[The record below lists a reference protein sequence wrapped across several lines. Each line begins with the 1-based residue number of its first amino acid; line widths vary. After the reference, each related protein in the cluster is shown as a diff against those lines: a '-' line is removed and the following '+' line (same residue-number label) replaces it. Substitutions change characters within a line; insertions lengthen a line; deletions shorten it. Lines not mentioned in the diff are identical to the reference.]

1 MVAKGAVITHGS
13 NAVRYSS
20 EKDKAEIVKVNH
32 LPENISSSSMWAR
45 MVALQ
50 MRYKEKLN
58 KHHPLKNNSIRIE
71 LSPAKEET
79 VGWTIKDWQELAEEF
94 VREFDSVDLSG
105 KAGRDSAKR
114 TNLQNTQYVVS
125 LHHDSK
131 GQILHLH
138 INANRI
144 DMEGNVNDAHYINDR
159 AMIAAN
165 TITQRRGWVLAETK
179 RQKNIEQITK
189 VCISVLKNMDSF
201 DWNTYQEKAKE
212 KGHAITLKRDK
223 HGKVCGYYIMKGN
236 SRYKSSDIGHSRNL
250 TPSRIEKTWEKLHP
264 EKFSHVEHAAKQEKE
279 GKDYRSS
286 KPASLNY
293 PKGEPVMCH
302 HDIEVGGQHYSVD
315 IPKEID
321 NILQNEVKMPDNYLW
336 STIEDVKH
344 TAMLLFAGYINA
356 AIDLADSCGG
366 GSGSPSSDWGRD
378 DNEDEKEWA
387 RRCAQMAHNM
397 HNRPIRRFHR

>member
-50 MRYKEKLN
+50 MKYKEKLN

-79 VGWTIKDWQELAEEF
+79 VGWTIKDWQELADEF

-105 KAGRDSAKR
+105 KTRRDSAKR
-114 TNLQNTQYVVS
+114 TNLQNTQYIVS

-165 TITQRRGWVLAETK
+165 TITKRRGWVLAETK
-179 RQKNIEQITK
+179 RQRNIEQITK
-189 VCISVLKNMDSF
+189 NCISVLKNMDSF
-201 DWNTYQEKAKE
+201 NWNIYQTKVKAK
-212 KGHAITLKRDK
+212 GYTITLKRDK

-264 EKFSHVEHAAKQEKE
+264 EKGCQVEHTTKQEK
-279 GKDYRSS
+279 GSKDYQLS
-286 KPASLNY
+286 KTASLNY
-293 PKGEPVMCH
+293 PRKEPVMCH
-302 HDIEVGGQHYSVD
+302 HDIEVEGHHYSVD

-321 NILQNEVKMPDNYLW
+321 NLLQNEVEMPENYLW
-336 STIEDVKH
+336 STIGDVQH
-344 TAMLLFAGYINA
+344 TAMLLFAGYVNA

-366 GSGSPSSDWGRD
+366 GGGTPSSDWGKD
-378 DNEDEKEWA
+378 NNEDEKEWA

-397 HNRPIRRFHR
+397 HNRPIRRYHR